1 MFANK
6 KYESDG
12 FNLHFNKPDSVK
24 SDKSSGSG
32 SDSALSSQGKF
43 YILKLIYSG
52 LYKKKIKF

>member
-6 KYESDG
+6 KYDSDG

-43 YILKLIYSG
+43 YILKLIY
-52 LYKKKIKF
+52 